1 MQDVKT
7 TFEDSGDFY
16 KVRMNG
22 VLQLS
27 IPKEEFL
34 GVYCYANG
42 LKKKYYYIDINYKT
56 TVVTTKYFTKE
67 LWIEVAKILDENIV

>member
-1 MQDVKT
+1 MHNVSV

-22 VLQLS
+22 MLQLS

-34 GVYCYANG
+34 GIYSYANG
-42 LKKKYYYIDINYKT
+42 LKKKYYYIDINYRT
-56 TVVTTKYFTKE
+56 TTVTTKYFTKE
-67 LWIEVAKILDENIV
+67 LWLAVVKILDENIV